1 MSNGVKKETEI
12 EIEIENETSGTL
24 GNALKT
30 IVKM

>member
-1 MSNGVKKETEI
+1 MSNGVKTETEI
-12 EIEIENETSGTL
+12 EIESETSGTL

>member
-1 MSNGVKKETEI
+1 MSNGVRTDTQ
-12 EIEIENETSGTL
+12 IEIENETSGTL